1 MITVFSMNK
10 LAQQL
15 KKDVAILCKPQGR
28 LVGSAGHRDARNY
41 IIDRLRVTG
50 IEPYKD
56 DSYEFP
62 YEYDGESFV
71 NIAGIIRSGNSN
83 TKPILIGA
91 HYDSIIPAPCADDN
105 AAAVAITLAVSEMLL
120 QKKLDKDIIIA
131 IYDAEEPPYF
141 LSEAMGS
148 VRFYEDHLKSHG
160 VEAAIIMDLVGHD
173 VLVPKA
179 YVEGNG
185 VVSKLA
191 KIFPKQDGQDIAFP
205 ILRDMLFITGA
216 ESHPGMQ
223 NIILKTR
230 IPNRLRILPTL
241 NRYIGDMSDHGVFRS
256 NNVPY
261 LFLSCGRWRH
271 YHMPTDT
278 PEKLNYSKMARITQY
293 LITLTNSLC
302 QTTLPSIPCQED
314 DNMTVNFEI
323 QSLKQACRPFFPF
336 VLKYLGIKEFSS
348 RKDIDELVS
357 LLLSTGL

>member
-1 MITVFSMNK
+1 MNK

-15 KKDVAILCKPQGR
+15 KKDVAILCKPEGR
-28 LVGSAGHRDARNY
+28 LVGSNEHRDARHY
-41 IIDRLRVTG
+41 IIDRLRTVG
-50 IEPYKD
+50 VEPYKN

-83 TKPILIGA
+83 SKPILIGA

-105 AAAVAITLAVSEMLL
+105 AAAVAITLAVAEMIL

-148 VRFYEDHLKSHG
+148 VRFYEEHLKFHG

-173 VLVPKA
+173 ILVPKT
-179 YVEGNG
+179 YIEGTG
-185 VVSKLA
+185 IIEKFA

-216 ESHPGMQ
+216 ESHPDLQ
-223 NIILKTR
+223 NIIQNTK
-230 IPNRLRILPTL
+230 IPNRLRILPAL
-241 NRYIGDMSDHGVFRS
+241 NRYIGDMSDQGVFRT

-278 PEKLNYSKMARITQY
+278 PDKLNYSKMARIAQY
-293 LITLTNSLC
+293 LITLTSSLC
-302 QTTLPSIPCQED
+302 QTTLPIVPYQED

-323 QSLKQACRPFFPF
+323 QSLKQACSPFFPF

-348 RKDIDELVS
+348 RKNIDELVS